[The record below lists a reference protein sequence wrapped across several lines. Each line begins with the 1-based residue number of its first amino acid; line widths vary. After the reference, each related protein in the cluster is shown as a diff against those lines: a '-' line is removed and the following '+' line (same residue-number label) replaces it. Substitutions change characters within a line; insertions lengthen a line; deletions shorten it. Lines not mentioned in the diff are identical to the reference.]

1 LSPQSEYQKYMK
13 IFFRLLRFSRPY
25 HHYMPEYIIFIFLYI
40 IFGLA
45 NFTLLA
51 PLFDILFDTGKISQV
66 HHLPSFSLSTTW
78 FKDAFSY
85 YVTSYA
91 QRPSG
96 KQGVLIFVSLVTLAC
111 VVLKNVFA
119 YLAQKAMTRMRVN
132 MVRKIR
138 HDLYD
143 QYAFQSLG
151 FYVHQRKGDLISTMS
166 NDVVEIE
173 NSLVASVTTIFRD
186 PLQIIST
193 FFVLFYLSP
202 QMTLFTLIFFPIS
215 GGLISMI
222 SRKLKKGGGRSQAI
236 LGKILNVTEETLSGI
251 RIIKAFNAENFM
263 RKRFD
268 RENTDFANSTK
279 AVLNQRE
286 LASPLAEVLGVAVI
300 VVIVM
305 YGGTLILRGNT
316 SFTASS
322 FIAYIALY
330 YQIIAPA
337 KSIASAVTA
346 LQRGLAA
353 GERVLSVI
361 DVPNNI
367 VDAPGA
373 KSISSFSSNLEYK
386 NVSFRYDQAEVL
398 KEVNLIIPKG
408 KIIALV
414 GSSGAGKSTLADL
427 LPRFYDVTGG
437 GIFIDGQDIR
447 SLKTHSLRELIG
459 IVSQEPILFNDS
471 VFNNIAFGV
480 PDAKMEDVIAA
491 AKVANAHEFI
501 SQMEE
506 GYHSTIGDKGMKLS
520 GGQRQRLTIARA
532 VFKNPSILILDEAT
546 SSLDTES
553 EQLVQEAI
561 NNMMQHRT
569 SIVIAHRLSTVRHA
583 DEIIVLQKGAIVERG
598 THDELVQHQGIYRR
612 LLDMQEVK

>member
-1 LSPQSEYQKYMK
+1 MK
-13 IFFRLLRFSRPY
+13 IFFRLLGFSRPY
-25 HHYMPEYIIFIFLYI
+25 HHYIPEYIIYIFLFI
-40 IFGLA
+40 VFGLV

-51 PLFDILFDTGKISQV
+51 PLFDILFNTGNKHV
-66 HHLPSFSLSTTW
+66 VEHLPAFSFSAAW
-78 FKDAFSY
+78 FKDAFYY
-85 YVTSYA
+85 YVNYYSA
-91 QRPSG
+91 GPSG
-96 KQGVLIFVSLVTLAC
+96 KERVLIFVSLVTLAC
-111 VVLKNVFA
+111 VLLKNVFGF
-119 YLAQKAMTRMRVN
+119 LATKVLTRMRVN
-132 MVRKIR
+132 LVKKLR
-138 HDLYD
+138 HNLYE
-143 QYAFQSLG
+143 QYARQSLG
-151 FYVHQRKGDLISTMS
+151 FYIHQRRGDLISIMS

-173 NSLVASVTTIFRD
+173 NSVVSSIQTIFRD
-186 PLQIIST
+186 PLVIIGT
-193 FFVLFYLSP
+193 FIVLFYLSP
-202 QMTLFTLIFFPIS
+202 QLTLFTLIFFPVSGTIIS
-215 GGLISMI
+215 LI

-236 LGKILNVTEETLSGI
+236 LGKILNTTEETLSGI
-251 RIIKAFNAENFM
+251 RIIKAFNAEKFM
-263 RKRFD
+263 EKKFGG
-268 RENTDFANSTK
+268 ENADFARSTK
-279 AVLNQRE
+279 GVLNQRE
-286 LASPLAEVLGVAVI
+286 LSSPLAEFLGVAVI
-300 VVIVM
+300 VTIII
-305 YGGTLILRGNT
+305 YGGKLILSGT
-316 SFTASS
+316 SSFTASS

-330 YQIIAPA
+330 FQIITPA
-337 KSIASAVTA
+337 KNIAGAITY

-361 DVPNNI
+361 DVPNTI
-367 VDAPGA
+367 VDAPDG
-373 KSISSFSSNLEYK
+373 KTVSGFHSTVEYR
-386 NVSFRYDQAEVL
+386 NVSFRYEQAEVL
-398 KEVNLIIPKG
+398 KDVNLTIEKG

-447 SLKTHSLRELIG
+447 SLKTQSLRELIG

-471 VFNNIAFGV
+471 VFNNIAFGM

-491 AKVANAHEFI
+491 AKVANAHEFVA
-501 SQMEE
+501 QLEQ
-506 GYHSTIGDKGMKLS
+506 GYHTTIGDKGMKLS

-532 VFKNPSILILDEAT
+532 VFKNPAILILDEAT

-598 THDELVQHQGIYRR
+598 THDALVQHQGIYKR

>member
-1 LSPQSEYQKYMK
+1 MK
-13 IFFRLLRFSRPY
+13 IFFRLLGFSRPY
-25 HHYMPEYIIFIFLYI
+25 HHYIPEYIVYIFFFIV
-40 IFGLA
+40 FGLV

-51 PLFDILFDTGKISQV
+51 PLLDILFNTGHAQAKAID
-66 HHLPSFSLSTTW
+66 HLPAFTFSASW
-78 FKDAFSY
+78 FKDAFNY
-85 YVTSYA
+85 YVGYYSKG
-91 QRPSG
+91 PSG
-96 KQGVLIFVSLVTLAC
+96 KVSVLIFVSIVTLVC
-111 VVLKNVFA
+111 TLLKNIFGF
-119 YLAQKAMTRMRVN
+119 LAQKVLTRMRVN
-132 MVRKIR
+132 MVKKMRYL
-138 HDLYD
+138 LYE
-143 QYAFQSLG
+143 QYSRQSLG
-151 FYVHQRKGDLISTMS
+151 FYVHQRKGDLISIMS

-173 NSLVASVTTIFRD
+173 NSVVSSIQTIFRD
-186 PLQIIST
+186 PLVIIGT
-193 FFVLFYLSP
+193 FVLLFYLSAKL
-202 QMTLFTLIFFPIS
+202 TLFTLILFPVS
-215 GGLISMI
+215 GTLISLI
-222 SRKLKKGGGRSQAI
+222 SRKLKKGGGRSQTI
-236 LGKILNVTEETLSGI
+236 LGRILNTTEETLSGI
-251 RIIKAFNAENFM
+251 RIIKAFNAERFM
-263 RKRFD
+263 EKKFD
-268 RENTDFANSTK
+268 GENAAFARSTK
-279 AVLNQRE
+279 GVLNQRE
-286 LASPLAEVLGVAVI
+286 LSSPLAEVLGVGVI
-300 VVIVM
+300 VAIII
-305 YGGTLILRGNT
+305 YGGKLILSGDT
-316 SFTASS
+316 TFTAST
-322 FIAYIALY
+322 FLAYIALY
-330 YQIIAPA
+330 FGIITPA
-337 KSIASAVTA
+337 KNIAGAITY

-361 DVPNNI
+361 DVPNTI
-367 VDAPGA
+367 VDAPDA
-373 KSISSFSSNLEYK
+373 KTILSFDKTIEYR

-398 KEVNLIIPKG
+398 KDVSLVIPKG

-447 SLKTHSLRELIG
+447 TLKTHSLRELIG

-501 SQMEE
+501 SHLEQ

-532 VFKNPSILILDEAT
+532 VFKNPAILILDEAT

-583 DEIIVLQKGAIVERG
+583 DEIVVLQKGAIVERG
-598 THDELVQHQGIYRR
+598 THEELVGHQGIYKR

>member
-1 LSPQSEYQKYMK
+1 MK
-13 IFFRLLRFSRPY
+13 IFFRLLGFSRPY
-25 HHYMPEYIIFIFLYI
+25 HHYIPEYIIYIFLFI
-40 IFGLA
+40 VFGLV

-51 PLFDILFDTGKISQV
+51 PLFDILFNTGNKHVVEQ
-66 HHLPSFSLSTTW
+66 LPSFSFSAAW
-78 FKDAFSY
+78 FKDAFYY
-85 YVTSYA
+85 YVNYYSA
-91 QRPSG
+91 GPSG
-96 KQGVLIFVSLVTLAC
+96 KESVLIFVSLVTLAC
-111 VVLKNVFA
+111 VLLKNVFGF
-119 YLAQKAMTRMRVN
+119 LATKVLTRMRVN
-132 MVRKIR
+132 LVKKLR
-138 HDLYD
+138 HQLYE
-143 QYAFQSLG
+143 QYARQSLG
-151 FYVHQRKGDLISTMS
+151 FYIHQRRGDLISIMS

-173 NSLVASVTTIFRD
+173 NSVVSSIQTIFRD
-186 PLQIIST
+186 PLVIVGT
-193 FFVLFYLSP
+193 FIVLFYLSP
-202 QMTLFTLIFFPIS
+202 QLTLFTLIFFPVSGTIIS
-215 GGLISMI
+215 LI
-222 SRKLKKGGGRSQAI
+222 SRKLKKGGGRSQTI
-236 LGKILNVTEETLSGI
+236 LGKILNTTEETLSGI
-251 RIIKAFNAENFM
+251 RIIKAFNAEKFM
-263 RKRFD
+263 EKKFD
-268 RENTDFANSTK
+268 GENADFARSTK
-279 AVLNQRE
+279 GVLNQRE
-286 LASPLAEVLGVAVI
+286 LSSPLAEFLGVAVI
-300 VVIVM
+300 VTIII
-305 YGGTLILRGNT
+305 YGGKLILCGNS

-330 YQIIAPA
+330 FQIITPA
-337 KSIASAVTA
+337 KNIAGAITY

-361 DVPNNI
+361 DVPNTI
-367 VDAPGA
+367 VDTPAA
-373 KSISSFSSNLEYK
+373 KTVSGFHTAVEYR
-386 NVSFRYDQAEVL
+386 NVSFRYEQAEVL
-398 KEVNLIIPKG
+398 KDVNLTIEKG

-471 VFNNIAFGV
+471 VFNNIAFGM

-491 AKVANAHEFI
+491 AKVANAHEFVT
-501 SQMEE
+501 QLEQ
-506 GYHSTIGDKGMKLS
+506 GYHTTIGDKGMKLS

-532 VFKNPSILILDEAT
+532 VFKNPAILILDEAT

-598 THDELVQHQGIYRR
+598 THDALVQHQGIYKR